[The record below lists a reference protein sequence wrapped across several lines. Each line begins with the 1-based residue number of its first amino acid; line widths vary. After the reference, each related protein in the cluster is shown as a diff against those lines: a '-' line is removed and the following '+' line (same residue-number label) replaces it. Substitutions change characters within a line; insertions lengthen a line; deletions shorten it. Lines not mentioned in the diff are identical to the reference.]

1 MKKTGFTITEL
12 LIVVVVV
19 AILAAVTVV
28 AFRGIQQRAS
38 LASVRADG
46 ASISKKL
53 ELFRV
58 DSGLFPASITDCPNP
73 SAGNLCLTPGSGTT
87 VSYFAF
93 NPSVPNRYGA
103 ATHTT
108 NPPGYEIIVKSS
120 SQFYYYSTAE
130 ITSGNEFVQYV
141 DLAPLIDQY
150 GLRRYQ
156 FSFDIKSANTA
167 TQTTVNMYMQNGSDT
182 RYTFGAAIPV
192 TTTYQRQTVTL
203 TPVGPNT
210 GVAQSILAF
219 YGVYGSGNRVT
230 VRNMTIQPAL

>member
-1 MKKTGFTITEL
+1 M

-19 AILAAVTVV
+19 AILASVTVV

-38 LASVRADG
+38 LASVQADG

-58 DSGLFPASITDCPNP
+58 DTGLFPASIADCPSP
-73 SAGNLCLTPGSGTT
+73 AAGNLCLTASAGAT

-93 NPSVPNRYGA
+93 NPSVPNRYSS
-103 ATHTT
+103 ATHST
-108 NPPGYEIIVKSS
+108 NPPGYEIIVKNS

-167 TQTTVNMYMQNGSDT
+167 TQTTARMYMQNGSDA
-182 RYTFGAAIPV
+182 RYGFGADIPV

-203 TPVGPNT
+203 TPTGPNA
-210 GVAQSILAF
+210 GVTQSILAF